1 MGLFGKTNID
11 PKEKVNEWCKKLR
24 QEGFQ
29 IDRQIRAIQR
39 EEEKVKKSLKEAA
52 KKGDKDVCKILA
64 KEIVQS
70 RRAVAKMYASKAQIN
85 SISLNMKNQ
94 LAIVR
99 MTGSLQKSTEVM
111 KMMSSLI
118 KVPEISRTMQE
129 LSREMMKAGIV
140 EEMIEDTMESV
151 GDQEELEEEAQ
162 KEVDKVL
169 WELTAGQLGKAPA
182 VSTTTPSIAT
192 TEPTVTLE
200 DEAELDEMQS
210 RLAALRS

>member
-29 IDRQIRAIQR
+29 IDRQIR
-39 EEEKVKKSLKEAA
+39 
-52 KKGDKDVCKILA
+52 
-64 KEIVQS
+64 
-70 RRAVAKMYASKAQIN
+70 
-85 SISLNMKNQ
+85 
-94 LAIVR
+94 AIVR